1 MGRAHEVRKNAM
13 EKTSKQKS
21 KLYSKFGKE
30 IYMAAKNGGP
40 DLDANLEL
48 KRLVDRAKQ
57 NQVPAHVIEKNI
69 EKSQTVGGEDYFPVR
84 YEGYGPGGSTI
95 IVEGISDNVN
105 RTVSEVR
112 NCFTKTGGNMGVQGS
127 VTYMY
132 QYVSYIQFS
141 GLSEDET
148 LEALMMAEVDALDI
162 QSDEDVITVIGESS
176 ALDDIKDT
184 ITKAGKEAEK
194 ELEFFKDDV
203 IWMPNNYIS
212 LDDENLD
219 RFKRFLELAEDVE
232 DVQEVY
238 HNVKFEEEE

>member
-21 KLYSKFGKE
+21 KVYSKFGKE

-40 DLDANLEL
+40 DLDSNLEL
-48 KRLVDRAKQ
+48 KRLVERAKQ

-69 EKSQTVGGEDYFPVR
+69 EKSQNVGGEDYFPVR

-132 QYVSYIQFS
+132 QYVSYIEFS
-141 GLSEDET
+141 GLTEDES
-148 LEALMMAEVDALDI
+148 LEALMMAEVDVLDI
-162 QSDEDVITVIGESS
+162 KSDEDIIIVIGESS
-176 ALDDIKDT
+176 ALDDMKDA
-184 ITKAGKEAEK
+184 IKEAGTD
-194 ELEFFKDDV
+194 LEFFRDEV
-203 IWMPNNYIS
+203 IWLPSNYIT
-212 LDDENLD
+212 LEEEDLN
-219 RFKRFLELAEDVE
+219 RFKRFLELTEDVE
-232 DVQEVY
+232 DVQDVY
-238 HNVKFEEEE
+238 HNVKFEEEEV

>member
-40 DLDANLEL
+40 DLDANLTL
-48 KRLVDRAKQ
+48 KRLVERAKQ

-132 QYVSYIQFS
+132 QYVSYIEFT

-148 LEALMMAEVDALDI
+148 LETLMMAEVDVLDI
-162 QSDEDVITVIGESS
+162 KSDDDIIIVIGESS
-176 ALDDIKDT
+176 ALDDMKD
-184 ITKAGKEAEK
+184 ALKEAGDD
-194 ELEFFKDDV
+194 LEFFKDEV
-203 IWMPNNYIS
+203 IWMPNNYITLS
-212 LDDENLD
+212 DEDLE
-219 RFKRFLELAEDVE
+219 RFKRFLELADDVE

-238 HNVKFEEEE
+238 HNVKFEEEEK

>member
-30 IYMAAKNGGP
+30 IYMAAKNGGA
-40 DLDANLEL
+40 DLDANLTL
-48 KRLVDRAKQ
+48 KRLVERAKQ

-132 QYVSYIQFS
+132 QYVSYIEFT

-148 LEALMMAEVDALDI
+148 LEALMMAEVDVLDI
-162 QSDEDVITVIGESS
+162 KSDDDIIIVIGESS
-176 ALDDIKDT
+176 ALDDMKD
-184 ITKAGKEAEK
+184 ALKEAGDD
-194 ELEFFKDDV
+194 LEFFKDEV
-203 IWMPNNYIS
+203 IWMPNNYITLS
-212 LDDENLD
+212 DDDLD

-238 HNVKFEEEE
+238 HNVKLDEEEA

>member
-40 DLDANLEL
+40 DLDSNLEL
-48 KRLVDRAKQ
+48 KRLVERAKQ

-132 QYVSYIQFS
+132 QYVSYIEFS

-148 LEALMMAEVDALDI
+148 LEALMMAEVDVLDI
-162 QSDEDVITVIGESS
+162 QSDEDVIIVIGESG
-176 ALDDIKDT
+176 ALDDIKD
-184 ITKAGKEAEK
+184 ALKEAGDD
-194 ELEFFKDDV
+194 LEFFKDEV
-203 IWMPNNYIS
+203 IWMPNNYITLS
-212 LDDENLD
+212 DEDLE

-232 DVQEVY
+232 DVQDVY
-238 HNVKFEEEE
+238 HNVKFEEEEK